1 MIESYKMKIKAFKN
15 ISKTSSLLLFVE
27 IPVYYSSNTDSLV
40 PLSQLMAVFNAN
52 LFGPFDLDTR

>member
-40 PLSQLMAVFNAN
+40 PLSHSIAVFSAN
-52 LFGPFDLDTR
+52 SFGHFFHKPE